1 MFIKKDP
8 EVVHGESCQFCKPTL
23 YDQNEIFGDFL
34 IDDEIPLNIPT
45 SKLKTQINIIGDIS
59 EEGYVALVH
68 DVLVGNESMLH
79 YCVPINYCPKCG
91 RKLIPSTQV
100 TTNDDNILLDE
111 KGNSK

>member
-1 MFIKKDP
+1 MFIKTDP
-8 EVVHGESCQFCKPTL
+8 IVVHGEGCRFCKPAL
-23 YDQNEIFGDFL
+23 DDQNEIFGDFL
-34 IDDEIPLNIPT
+34 IDDAISLTMPR
-45 SKLKTQINIIGDIS
+45 SKLKTQINIIGEIS
-59 EEGYVALVH
+59 EGHIDLVH
-68 DVLVGNESMLH
+68 DVLVGSEVMLE